1 LEGRH
6 GEVDFRPQ
14 RGDHQ
19 LFPAGFLHR
28 INEPP
33 VLRRV
38 DQGAIYRLLVGE
50 DILNSFDDVTAA
62 FLQNRR
68 EDRWNIERL
77 CRLGQGDNIV
87 DDELWLV
94 AVSVR
99 KLKS

>member
-1 LEGRH
+1 
-6 GEVDFRPQ
+6 
-14 RGDHQ
+14 
-19 LFPAGFLHR
+19 
-28 INEPP
+28 
-33 VLRRV
+33 
-38 DQGAIYRLLVGE
+38 
-50 DILNSFDDVTAA
+50 LNSFDDVTAA